1 MTMLYT
7 HPVLPLS
14 WFPLL
19 DDASFCIGNS
29 NINAF
34 RWIHKD
40 CWPCQHANIYGPTD
54 SGKTH
59 LGTLWAKKHHAVWL
73 PCAHASFVSPQGRY
87 VLDNNCGI
95 LDDIELFRFLEQVQE
110 LQAQCLWL
118 STRPLHLSFLEPALH
133 SRLVAFLCIQ
143 IQEPEDA
150 LLVRVLKK
158 AFRDVGLIAYT
169 QVLDFLIKRMDRS
182 FSSVRNIVERI
193 HGYTLKHRANL
204 SIPVVKS
211 ALEWQ

>member
-1 MTMLYT
+1 MFYT

-14 WFPLL
+14 WCPLL
-19 DDASFCIGNS
+19 DDASFCIGKS
-29 NINAF
+29 NIHAF
-34 RWIHKD
+34 QWIHED
-40 CWPCQHANIYGPTD
+40 HWPCHHTNIYGPKD

-87 VLDNNCGI
+87 VLDSNLGSS
-95 LDDIELFRFLEQVQE
+95 DEMEMFRFLEEVQA

-118 STRPLHLSFLEPALH
+118 STRPLHATCGEPALH
-133 SRLVAFLCIQ
+133 SRLITFVCIQ

-158 AFRDVGLIAYT
+158 AFRDVGLVACA

-182 FSSVRNIVERI
+182 FSSVRNIVESI
-193 HGYTLKHRANL
+193 HCYTLKHRANL
-204 SIPVVKS
+204 SIPVVKF
-211 ALEWQ
+211 ALEWK